1 MIGLLLN
8 QYYSVSKTILSYA
21 VAAFVLVLVAIGIGN
36 ELLVFFAMYMPII
49 FLVSPAFEVL
59 KHESQSGW
67 NKFVLTLPV
76 HRGNIVQSQY
86 VFFLF
91 LTSIGIVITVM
102 AFVVAE
108 WVFGSAMNQELMY
121 TMMTGIGIAFI
132 MGGISYPATYV
143 FGTEKSD
150 TIVLVATLSGV
161 GLFLLAQQGFAR
173 LIEQMTVETIASMN
187 ASLVF
192 NGSFLLIGLV
202 FFVISYFVTLG
213 IYNRKEY

>member
-1 MIGLLLN
+1 MVGLFLN

-21 VAAFVLVLVAIGIGN
+21 VAAFVLVLVTIGIGN

-76 HRGNIVQSQY
+76 NRGNIVQSQY
-86 VFFLF
+86 LFFLF
-91 LTSIGIVITVM
+91 LMSIGVVITIM

-108 WVFGSAMNQELMY
+108 WVLGSAMNQELMY
-121 TMMTGIGIAFI
+121 TMMTGVGIAFI
-132 MGGISYPATYV
+132 MGAISYPATYV

-173 LIEQMTVETIASMN
+173 LIEQMNVETVASMN
-187 ASLVF
+187 GSLVF
-192 NGSFLLIGLV
+192 NGSFLVIGLV
-202 FFVISYFVTLG
+202 LFVISYFVTMG